1 MTNRVRV
8 LTCLLSVR
16 EILPE
21 LVSQLVKLSS
31 SDEFEQ
37 QEVSS
42 FPLLNCVRFSPARF
56 VSDGDTYDRRA
67 VPQVWRKA
75 RGRDHSGFAAYSRV
89 A

>member
-1 MTNRVRV
+1 V
-8 LTCLLSVR
+8 LVLVR

-37 QEVSS
+37 QEVS
-42 FPLLNCVRFSPARF
+42 RFLYWSVFFIWEVLP
-56 VSDGDTYDRRA
+56 DGNAYDRRA
-67 VPQVWRKA
+67 VPQVWGKD
-75 RGRDHSGFAAYSRV
+75 RGRDRSDFAACGRV